1 MEYNDIIDELDLK
14 DNFEIEDLKNEM
26 KIENDIVKLMD
37 EDRNLEKVVEL
48 LVEEFLDFK
57 QLV

>member
-26 KIENDIVKLMD
+26 KIEN
-37 EDRNLEKVVEL
+37 
-48 LVEEFLDFK
+48 
-57 QLV
+57 

>member
-1 MEYNDIIDELDLK
+1 MEYNVIIDELDLK

-57 QLV
+57 

>member
-1 MEYNDIIDELDLK
+1 MEYNVIIDELDLK